1 MDSPVLANK
10 VAIVTGAGQ
19 GIGRAIAIAMTKAG
33 ARVSVVDL
41 NPSTAKAVAAE
52 LGEHGEPGLAI
63 KCDVSQR
70 VQVRSAV
77 EQTVSERGGVDILV
91 NNAHNLRDIQ
101 KSFLDAD
108 EDHLLQHL
116 TSGFFGTFY
125 FLQESYAYLKTRQGS
140 VVNFGSAAGV
150 LGLPHHFS
158 YAATKEAIR
167 ATTRVVAKEWGPEGI
182 RVNAICPAA
191 YDTQASRPYIASLS
205 DEGRDAF
212 AAQIP
217 LRRFGTAD
225 DIASVAV
232 FLASDAS
239 GYITG
244 HTLMVDGGGTM
255 DAAR

>member
-1 MDSPVLANK
+1 MLTGK

-19 GIGRAIAIAMTKAG
+19 GIGRAIAIAMAKAG

-41 NPSTAKAVAAE
+41 NPATAENVAVE

-63 KCDVSQR
+63 ECDVSQR
-70 VQVRSAV
+70 DQVGKAV
-77 EQTVSERGGVDILV
+77 ERTVSKWGGIDILV
-91 NNAHNLRDIQ
+91 NNAHNLRDIRR
-101 KSFLDAD
+101 SFLDTD
-108 EDHLLQHL
+108 EPHLLQHL
-116 TSGFFGTFY
+116 TSGLFGTYY
-125 FLQESYAYLKTRQGS
+125 FLQESYRYLKARKGS
-140 VVNFGSAAGV
+140 VVNVASAAGV
-150 LGLPHHFS
+150 LGLPQHFS

-167 ATTRVVAKEWGPEGI
+167 ATSRVVAKEWGPDGI
-182 RVNAICPAA
+182 RVNTICPAA
-191 YDTQASRPYIASLS
+191 SETEAARPYFESLS
-205 DEGRDAF
+205 DEGRDAYL
-212 AAQIP
+212 AQLP

-225 DIASVAV
+225 DVASVAV

>member
-1 MDSPVLANK
+1 MNSPVLADK
-10 VAIVTGAGQ
+10 AAIVTGAGQ
-19 GIGRAIAIAMTKAG
+19 GIGRAIAIAMAKAG
-33 ARVSVVDL
+33 ARVSIVDL

-63 KCDVSQR
+63 ECDVSQR
-70 VQVRSAV
+70 DQVKNAVQ
-77 EQTVSERGGVDILV
+77 Q
-91 NNAHNLRDIQ
+91 
-101 KSFLDAD
+101 
-108 EDHLLQHL
+108 
-116 TSGFFGTFY
+116 
-125 FLQESYAYLKTRQGS
+125 
-140 VVNFGSAAGV
+140 
-150 LGLPHHFS
+150 
-158 YAATKEAIR
+158 
-167 ATTRVVAKEWGPEGI
+167 KEWGPDGI
-182 RVNAICPAA
+182 RANTICPAA
-191 YDTQASRPYIASLS
+191 YDTQASQPYISSLS

-244 HTLMVDGGGTM
+244 HTLMVDGGGTI